1 MERLA
6 VARNKP
12 TPHGSVEPRAPSLV
26 VGKVTAEHGV
36 QGVEIEVGEELLA
49 ALVGFGCL
57 VRPIAGDRVL
67 AARIPGGV
75 FVLSVLE
82 RRAPDSA
89 TLALPSGGALVVEA
103 EDIGLVARKAFS
115 VDARSIGLRAQKF
128 NVVADTLSS
137 ARARGQLGRRPVARV
152 GKDAGNHRRHDQFE
166 IARSRDDRRAGRRAA
181 RADPVADHRRRRGDK
196 RADRRDRDVRG
207 SAARRQ
213 ARDGRLTS
221 GELRR

>member
-36 QGVEIEVGEELLA
+36 QGVEIEAGGELLA

-82 RRAPDSA
+82 RLAPDSA

-128 NVVADTLSS
+128 NVVADTVSLL
-137 ARARGQLGRRPVARV
+137 ARAANWVADQLRV
-152 GKDAGNHRRHDQFE
+152 SAKTQE
-166 IARSRDDRRAGRRAA
+166 IIADTISSKSLDRVTIVE
-181 RADPVADHRRRRGDK
+181 RADVLRAQTLSQTIDGVAVTSAPIAVIATSEDLRLDGK
-196 RADRRDRDVRG
+196 RVTVG
-207 SAARRQ
+207 
-213 ARDGRLTS
+213 
-221 GELRR
+221 

>member
-128 NVVADTLSS
+128 NVVADTLSLL
-137 ARARGQLGRRPVARV
+137 ARAANWVADQLRV
-152 GKDAGNHRRHDQFE
+152 SAKTQE
-166 IARSRDDRRAGRRAA
+166 IIADTISSKSLDRVTIVE
-181 RADPVADHRRRRGDK
+181 RADVLRAQTLSQTIDGVAVTSAPIAVIATSEDLRLDGK
-196 RADRRDRDVRG
+196 RVTVG
-207 SAARRQ
+207 
-213 ARDGRLTS
+213 
-221 GELRR
+221 